1 MLRNFSAFSA
11 DYLYWRPDMNFR
23 LVLLLALLGFT
34 TSSSAQRIDQPQ
46 STTKSAT
53 SAAMIASTVPTASD
67 RLPVRHVA
75 LYKNGVGYFEH
86 DGRVRGNQA
95 VTIAFTTA
103 QLNDVLKSLTAIDL
117 NGGRIADV
125 SYNSTAPLEQRLST
139 LQIPIGEKTTTA
151 EFLDALRGAQVE
163 VRNGGIATSGRLL
176 SVETNTSGTEEVDE
190 KHSRKETYTE
200 LSVVTDSGEL
210 RTFRLTPATS
220 VRLLEH
226 DVNQEVGRYLSLI
239 SSTRAA
245 DVRKMT
251 IATEG
256 RGERELRVSYI
267 SEVPVWKSTYR
278 IVLPAQANQKPLLQG
293 WAVVDNTVGEDW
305 DNVELAL
312 IAGAPQSFVQEISQ
326 PYYARRPVVGLPEQA
341 MLSPQTHEQTL
352 EEYAKLEAPQP
363 PPSRDALPQASTGG
377 PVTSS
382 FHGVMSGSASEVA
395 RGVGPGFGAGVG
407 GGVYRKWVSPNA
419 SSSAASVRSELA
431 DVMESEQK
439 SANAQDIG
447 DLFEYKI
454 KQPVTIRKNQSA
466 LVPILQA
473 RVDAEKVTLWSPR
486 EPRPLRALWLTNSS
500 GLTLDGGSF
509 SIQEEQTFA
518 GEGLMEAIRPGEK
531 RLISYAADPAVQ
543 IKSDVKGEGQRVT
556 QVRIHH
562 GMLFQES
569 LEREHHT
576 YTVRNQDGSG
586 RAVVI
591 EHPQRNGWGLAA
603 GAKPEETSPS
613 AYRFR
618 VKVDAA
624 QTSSLEFDEV
634 HSFGVNY
641 ALSNISP
648 EQIAMFVHQGWMND
662 QIENALSPI
671 MKQKDEVA
679 GYASRIASI
688 NNQISALFDD
698 QKRLRENLTALKG
711 GAEEKALAQR
721 YTSELDRQED
731 ELNSLRKDL
740 AQVQSKQE
748 GAKQQLEE
756 MIEKLEMEVK
766 I

>member
-1 MLRNFSAFSA
+1 MLFEVFA
-11 DYLYWRPDMNFR
+11 
-23 LVLLLALLGFT
+23 
-34 TSSSAQRIDQPQ
+34 SSVSAQHVGHTQ
-46 STTKSAT
+46 STKSAA
-53 SAAMIASTVPTASD
+53 SAAIVATTVPSATD

-86 DGRVRGNQA
+86 EGRVRGDQA

-125 SYNSTAPLEQRLST
+125 SYNSTAPLEQRLNT

-151 EFLDALRGAQVE
+151 EFLDALRGARVE
-163 VRNGGIATSGRLL
+163 IRKGSTVVTGRLL
-176 SVETNTSGTEEVDE
+176 SVETNNSSDDE
-190 KHSRKETYTE
+190 DKKKEPFTE
-200 LSVVTDSGEL
+200 LSAVTDEGEL

-226 DVNQEVGRYLSLI
+226 DVNQEVGRYLALI

-256 RGERELRVSYI
+256 SGERELRVSYI

-341 MLSPQTHEQTL
+341 MLSPQTHEQTMEADRL
-352 EEYAKLEAPQP
+352 QQYAKLNESPLAP
-363 PPSRDALPQASTGG
+363 PPASRSVTVQAMAG
-377 PVTSS
+377 PVTRSGANS
-382 FHGVMSGSASEVA
+382 FAYGSGGGV
-395 RGVGPGFGAGVG
+395 GAGVG
-407 GGVYRKWVSPNA
+407 AGYGGGVFHGMKVTNGPP
-419 SSSAASVRSELA
+419 SVAEQMELQQSTA
-431 DVMESEQK
+431 TTE
-439 SANAQDIG
+439 DIG

-454 KQPVTIRKNQSA
+454 KQPVTIHKNQSA

-473 RVDAEKVTLWSPR
+473 RVDAEKVTLWSPH
-486 EPRPLRALWLTNSS
+486 EPHPLRALWLTNSS

-531 RLISYAADPAVQ
+531 RLISYAGDPAVQ
-543 IKSDVKGEGQRVT
+543 IKSDVKGEGQRT
-556 QVRIHH
+556 TLVRIHH
-562 GMLFQES
+562 GVMFQES
-569 LEREHHT
+569 QEREHHI
-576 YTVRNQDGSG
+576 YTVRNQDENA
-586 RAVVI
+586 RAVII
-591 EHPQRNGWGLAA
+591 EHPQRSGWELAG

-624 QTSSLEFDEV
+624 QSAKLEFDEM

-641 ALSNISP
+641 ALTNVTP
-648 EQIAMFVHQGWMND
+648 DQIALFTRQGWMNS
-662 QIENALSPI
+662 QIEGALTPI
-671 MKQKDEVA
+671 MQQKDEIA
-679 GYASRIASI
+679 GYAAQIDSI
-688 NNQISALFDD
+688 NRKISALFDD

-711 GAEEKALAQR
+711 GAEEHALAQR
-721 YTSELDRQED
+721 YTQELDRQED
-731 ELNSLRKDL
+731 ELSGLRKDL
-740 AQVQSKQE
+740 SQLQTKQD
-748 GAKQQLEE
+748 AANQQLNE
-756 MIEKLEMEVK
+756 MIEKLELEVK
-766 I
+766 L

>member
-1 MLRNFSAFSA
+1 
-11 DYLYWRPDMNFR
+11 MNFR
-23 LVLLLALLGFT
+23 LVLLLALLGFI
-34 TSSSAQRIDQPQ
+34 TSSSAQRINQPQ

-95 VTIAFTTA
+95 VSIAFTTA

-176 SVETNTSGTEEVDE
+176 SVETNTSSTEEVDE

-200 LSVVTDSGEL
+200 LSVVTGSGEL

-256 RGERELRVSYI
+256 SGERELRVSYI

-352 EEYAKLEAPQP
+352 EEYSKLEAPV
-363 PPSRDALPQASTGG
+363 PPSAPFGAI
-377 PVTSS
+377 
-382 FHGVMSGSASEVA
+382 HGATDGLLTKSGTNGFAFGSAGKA
-395 RGVGPGFGAGVG
+395 AGAGSGVG
-407 GGVYRKWVSPNA
+407 GGVFRTDRDKIAVSNGAPQMIDLAESQQRTA
-419 SSSAASVRSELA
+419 ST
-431 DVMESEQK
+431 
-439 SANAQDIG
+439 QDIG

-486 EPRPLRALWLTNSS
+486 EPRPLRALWLANSS

-569 LEREHHT
+569 LEREHHIHSS
-576 YTVRNQDGSG
+576 QSG
-586 RAVVI
+586 R
-591 EHPQRNGWGLAA
+591 QRTCCSDR
-603 GAKPEETSPS
+603 TS
-613 AYRFR
+613 
-618 VKVDAA
+618 AA
-624 QTSSLEFDEV
+624 QRMGTLGRRQTGRDFTLSVPVSSEGRCRPDF
-634 HSFGVNY
+634 F
-641 ALSNISP
+641 
-648 EQIAMFVHQGWMND
+648 
-662 QIENALSPI
+662 
-671 MKQKDEVA
+671 A
-679 GYASRIASI
+679 GIR
-688 NNQISALFDD
+688 
-698 QKRLRENLTALKG
+698 
-711 GAEEKALAQR
+711 
-721 YTSELDRQED
+721 
-731 ELNSLRKDL
+731 
-740 AQVQSKQE
+740 
-748 GAKQQLEE
+748 
-756 MIEKLEMEVK
+756 
-766 I
+766 

>member
-1 MLRNFSAFSA
+1 MS
-11 DYLYWRPDMNFR
+11 PR
-23 LVLLLALLGFT
+23 LVIVSTCVFAVAGV
-34 TSSSAQRIDQPQ
+34 SQAQKVNQPHSA
-46 STTKSAT
+46 TKSAT
-53 SAAMIASTVPTASD
+53 AAAMIATTVPAATD

-86 DGRVRGNQA
+86 EGRVRGNQA

-103 QLNDVLKSLTAIDL
+103 QLNDVLKSLTALDL
-117 NGGRIADV
+117 NGGRVTDV
-125 SYNSTAPLEQRLST
+125 SYNSTAPLEQRLNT

-163 VRNGGIATSGRLL
+163 VRNGSNAVTGRLL
-176 SVETNTSGTEEVDE
+176 SVETNTAPANDGEDKKASKTET
-190 KHSRKETYTE
+190 HTE

-210 RTFRLTPATS
+210 RTFRLTPSTS

-256 RGERELRVSYI
+256 SGERELMVSYI

-278 IVLPAQANQKPLLQG
+278 IVLPSQPNQKPLLQG

-326 PYYARRPVVGLPEQA
+326 PYYARRPVVGLPELA
-341 MLSPQTHEQTL
+341 MLTPQTHEQTMDRL
-352 EEYAKLEAPQP
+352 EQYARLQEAPAP
-363 PPSRDALPQASTGG
+363 PPPPAADVAIAGAMGG
-377 PVTSS
+377 PAK
-382 FHGVMSGSASEVA
+382 SGMG
-395 RGVGPGFGAGVG
+395 GVGFGSGGGVGSGVG
-407 GGVYRKWVSPNA
+407 GGYGGGIFRKAPVSGVTAQRMIDVAENQQTTA
-419 SSSAASVRSELA
+419 ST
-431 DVMESEQK
+431 
-439 SANAQDIG
+439 QDLG

-486 EPRPLRALWLTNSS
+486 DPHPLRALWLTNSS

-509 SIQEEQTFA
+509 SIQEDQTFA

-543 IKSDVKGEGQRVT
+543 IKSEVKGEGQRVT
-556 QVRIHH
+556 LVRIHR
-562 GMLFQES
+562 GVMFQES
-569 LEREHHT
+569 QEREHHN
-576 YTVRNQDGSG
+576 YTVRNEDNSG
-586 RAVVI
+586 RDVVI
-591 EHPQRNGWGLAA
+591 EHPERKGWELAG

-618 VKVDAA
+618 VKVDPAHS
-624 QTSSLEFDEV
+624 SSLEFDEV
-634 HSFGVNY
+634 HSYGVNY
-641 ALSNISP
+641 ALTNITP
-648 EQIAMFVHQGWMND
+648 DQIALFVHQGWMNP
-662 QIENALSPI
+662 QIEGALNPI
-671 MKQKDEVA
+671 MQQKDQVA
-679 GYASRIASI
+679 EYAAQIESI
-688 NNQISALFDD
+688 NRKITALFED

-711 GAEEKALAQR
+711 GTEERALAQR
-721 YTSELDRQED
+721 YTQELGRQED
-731 ELNSLRKDL
+731 ELSGLRKDL
-740 AQVQSKQE
+740 AQLQSKKE
-748 GAKQQLEE
+748 AADEQLNE
-756 MIEKLEMEVK
+756 MIEKLELEVK
-766 I
+766 L